1 MCVTHFLTR
10 DMSPI
15 HIVWH
20 VFFTRMYIMSTYNIY
35 LSLYDRSYIYF
46 LLLNKP
52 NRCWLLLQSLD
63 KHSFTI
69 RIIHAYQNSNRQPW
83 CTYDRHGHE
92 HVYRMSMSIMSGLPT
107 SHHKHSFHPP
117 LSLSLYLFTYRFHF
131 LHFPTF
137 VLFFS
142 CPFHLFLFPFL
153 SIPFYT
159 PIYTTII
166 TLLPNHLHRSST
178 DKPFIRIN
186 DSLSVVLHLI

>member
-117 LSLSLYLFTYRFHF
+117 LSLSLSIYLHIVSTSFIF
-131 LHFPTF
+131 LH
-137 VLFFS
+137 LSFFFRVRS
-142 CPFHLFLFPFL
+142 IYFYFLSFPF
-153 SIPFYT
+153 
-159 PIYTTII
+159 
-166 TLLPNHLHRSST
+166 RSTHQST
-178 DKPFIRIN
+178 QQ
-186 DSLSVVLHLI
+186 